1 MCQIMNL
8 VRSLDA
14 LIVQNCWV
22 HVTISFQQTQV
33 KSSFNACHSCL
44 PRLVRSLIS
53 HLLRNDLGVSNT
65 LRAEAKRGHSASVC
79 FAEWARNTEK
89 VFQEERCSP
98 NDREKHSKSVR
109 KWKKKGDIV
118 LYFKLHIKKIN

>member
-8 VRSLDA
+8 VRSLDV
-14 LIVQNCWV
+14 LILQNCWV

-65 LRAEAKRGHSASVC
+65 LRAEAKRGYSASVC
-79 FAEWARNTEK
+79 VSQSEQETQRKCFKGEVQAE
-89 VFQEERCSP
+89 
-98 NDREKHSKSVR
+98 
-109 KWKKKGDIV
+109 
-118 LYFKLHIKKIN
+118 